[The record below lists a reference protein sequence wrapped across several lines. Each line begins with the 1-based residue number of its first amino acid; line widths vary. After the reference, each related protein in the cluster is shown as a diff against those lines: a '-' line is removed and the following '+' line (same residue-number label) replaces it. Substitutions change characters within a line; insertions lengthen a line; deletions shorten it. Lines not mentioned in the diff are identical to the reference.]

1 LAIFPN
7 FKPILRLD
15 FRKLDDL
22 RGKIFGNLSLVKL
35 AGYNYK
41 LAQFGRYNAQ
51 MGIVFARYVNSEDII
66 VTDTNIVRFLELE
79 L

>member
-22 RGKIFGNLSLVKL
+22 RGKIFGNLSLV
-35 AGYNYK
+35 K